1 LEDGDQIDF
10 GNLQFKV
17 IHTPGHSPGGIC
29 LHVEAA
35 QALFVGDTLFAGSI
49 GRSDL
54 PGGHYDTLI
63 RSIQTRLFVLPDE
76 TAVYNGHMEL
86 TTIGQEKRHNPFCKM
101 I

>member
-1 LEDGDQIDF
+1 
-10 GNLQFKV
+10 
-17 IHTPGHSPGGIC
+17 
-29 LHVEAA
+29 
-35 QALFVGDTLFAGSI
+35 
-49 GRSDL
+49 L

-86 TTIGQEKRHNPFCKM
+86 TTIGQEKRYNPFCKM